1 MKRIVIG
8 AVLTGVIIVI
18 KMMVEYY
25 FGIHSDKLHIAPYF
39 VYLRYVIFLAAYLLV
54 FYKIPFKGFKDFTGK
69 GLVFFAI
76 VAMIVGVGHFVYHSA
91 INPDFEEDYKKFLIE
106 KVEQN
111 QEMKAEHKEIKI
123 KEIEKRLKEYHWMN
137 TPVGAMI
144 FYFVETFIVG
154 ILYTLIGSWA
164 FRKRKT

>member
-1 MKRIVIG
+1 MKRIIIG
-8 AVLTGVIIVI
+8 AIATGVFIIV
-18 KMMVEYY
+18 KMFLEYY
-25 FGIHSDKLHIAPYF
+25 FGIHNEKLYLAPYF
-39 VYLRYVIFLAAYLLV
+39 VYLRYVILLVAYLVV
-54 FYKIPFKGFKDFTGK
+54 FYKVPFSGFKDFTGK

-76 VAMIVGVGHFVYHSA
+76 VAAIVGTGHFIYHSA

-111 QEMKAEHKEIKI
+111 QEMKESHKEIKI
-123 KEIEKRLKEYHWMN
+123 KEIEKQLKEYHWMN
-137 TPVGAMI
+137 TPLGAMM

-154 ILYTLIGSWA
+154 ILYSLIGNWA